1 MVASV
6 MRTGQRTVRPT
17 RHLTGGS
24 GRAFLVTIERIHV
37 EGGFLHGLDLRLKR
51 GLNVLI
57 GARGTGK
64 TSVIELIRY
73 AFGIKNQ
80 TSEGVEQS
88 LRHARATL
96 ADGEVTLK
104 IDDVLDV
111 VTLSRTA
118 TEDAPRSNGFITY
131 RSPIVFSQKEI
142 ENVALSEQGRL
153 NLIDGFIANRSE
165 LSKRETTLKEEIRAI
180 EQAISPL
187 RIDIV
192 RLTDELTHRTQIA
205 EEIESLK
212 AQQETFRAR
221 AEIDVTKQE
230 RVQSFARALTG
241 LSQRQ
246 DARSELIARID
257 IWLDTLPRF
266 QRFDD
271 PAPESVAADQT
282 LSVLT
287 DRLNAAMGM
296 MSSAVEELLQ
306 VKVAAETELAQL
318 GRHRVTVENAFREA
332 RQEIDIAMQ
341 GAGAVEKNLQVLQHQ
356 LSRLDTQARSISER
370 GTRLA
375 ELRER
380 RESTLEQLESVRN
393 ERYQSRQAIAERLN
407 DALSP
412 RIKVTIH
419 RSARYDQYAKALI
432 EALRGTGLKYN
443 DIATTLAST
452 VSPRELVRY
461 VETGDYDALASATEL
476 PRDRCSRIINALA
489 DAGVGEI
496 LVSVVEDRVRLRLL
510 DGTEYKEINELSAG
524 QRCTVILPIVFQ
536 HADRVLVIDQPED
549 HIDNAFIV
557 DTLIKSLRARA
568 SDSQIILA
576 THNANIP
583 VLGNADWVVQMVSDG
598 RHGSVAVAAP
608 LDDIE
613 SVSAITNVM
622 EGGIQA
628 FHDRANFYDDHV
640 L

>member
-1 MVASV
+1 M
-6 MRTGQRTVRPT
+6 
-17 RHLTGGS
+17 
-24 GRAFLVTIERIHV
+24 TIERIHV
-37 EGGFLHGLDLRLKR
+37 EGGFLHGLDLRLKS

-64 TSVIELIRY
+64 TTVIELIRY

-80 TSEGVEQS
+80 TAEGAEQS

-118 TEDAPRSNGFITY
+118 TEDAPRSDGFITY

-153 NLIDGFIANRSE
+153 NLIDGFVANRAE
-165 LSKRETTLKEEIRAI
+165 LTKRESDLKEEIRAI
-180 EQAISPL
+180 EQAITPL
-187 RIDIV
+187 RIDIA
-192 RLTDELTHRTQIA
+192 RLTDELTHGAQIT
-205 EEIESLK
+205 EEIETLK
-212 AQQETFRAR
+212 AQQEAFRAR
-221 AEIDVTKQE
+221 AEIDVAKQE
-230 RVQSFARALTG
+230 RAQSFAQALTS
-241 LSQRQ
+241 LAQRQ

-257 IWLDTLPRF
+257 GWLDALPRSR
-266 QRFDD
+266 RFDD
-271 PAPESVAADQT
+271 AAPESLVADQS
-282 LSVLT
+282 LSLLT
-287 DRLNAAMGM
+287 NRMIVAMGM
-296 MSSAVEELLQ
+296 MGNAFEELQ
-306 VKVAAETELAQL
+306 QIKVAAETELTQL
-318 GRHRVTVENAFREA
+318 GRQRVTVENAFREA
-332 RQEIDIAMQ
+332 RQEIDFAIQ

-375 ELRER
+375 ELHEHREGA
-380 RESTLEQLESVRN
+380 LDQLESVRR

-412 RIKVTIH
+412 RIKVTVH
-419 RSARYDQYAKALI
+419 RSAQYDQYAKALI
-432 EALRGTGLKYN
+432 EALRGSGLKYN
-443 DIATTLAST
+443 DVATTLVST

-461 VETGDYDALASATEL
+461 VETGDYDALARATEL

-489 DAGVGEI
+489 DAGVGDI
-496 LVSVVEDRVRLRLL
+496 LVSVVDDTVRLRLL

-524 QRCTVILPIVFQ
+524 QRCTVTLPIVFQ

-568 SDSQIILA
+568 SQSQIILA

-598 RHGSVAVAAP
+598 RHGSAAVAAP
-608 LDDIE
+608 LDDVE
-613 SVSAITNVM
+613 AVAAITSVM

-628 FHDRANFYDDHV
+628 FHDRANFYGDHV